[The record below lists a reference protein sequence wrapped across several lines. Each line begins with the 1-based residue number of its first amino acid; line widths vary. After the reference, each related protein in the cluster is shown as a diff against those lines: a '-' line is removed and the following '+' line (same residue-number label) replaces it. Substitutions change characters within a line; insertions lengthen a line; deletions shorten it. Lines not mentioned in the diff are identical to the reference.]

1 MKKALAV
8 VLVILVVLST
18 VMVVSCSK
26 GDSSSSSGS
35 SKTAAKEKVKIQI
48 MVGFGTGTDPSQIA
62 VHEEL
67 QAEFNKTIG
76 AEKGIELEFLT
87 VPYADAATKFT
98 TLVAAG
104 MTPDICG
111 PVGIMGVSQFIDEW
125 LDLTPYIE
133 RDKIDLSVYDE
144 NLVNSNRYNVDGQNK
159 LVGLP
164 IGYYPSALFYNE
176 DIYDRAGL
184 EYPPTEWG
192 TAEWTYDA
200 LYDQARK
207 MTIDQWGSTADDEDF
222 DMDNVVQ
229 YGYDGTDW
237 SPWRAWVGKFFDE
250 NGKSVALGMTDDYK
264 TATMNSPEW
273 IRAFTELER
282 MIYVEKV
289 RPKSDAA
296 AGASLFGDA
305 DPLGSN
311 RLGVWETFSW
321 MSYAFETWDANF
333 SWNIGAIPA
342 MDGHVVSATN
352 IDTFV
357 MCRSAKHP
365 DEAWE
370 VYKWLFSD
378 EVYAKLNHNY
388 GGIPAMKSLQA
399 QWLDEQKN
407 GVKDENG
414 EYLANHYPRPNINW
428 QVLLDAGQYAD
439 NPNNESWVPGYSEVW
454 NEMEFAMASII
465 SGLYDTPEQV
475 AEDLNDEVQYILD
488 EYWAS
493 K

>member
-1 MKKALAV
+1 MKKSLTVVFV
-8 VLVILVVLST
+8 VLMVLST
-18 VMVVSCSK
+18 IFMVSCGK
-26 GDSSSSSGS
+26 GGSSSSSEAS
-35 SKTAAKEKVKIQI
+35 TSKVAAKEKVKIQI

-67 QAEFNKTIG
+67 QNEFNNTIG
-76 AEKGIELEFLT
+76 KEKGIELEFLT

-104 MTPDICG
+104 MAPDICG
-111 PVGIMGVSQFIDEW
+111 PVGVMGVSQFIDEW
-125 LDLTPYIE
+125 IDITPYLE
-133 RDKIDLSVYDE
+133 RDNIDLSMYDE
-144 NLVNSNRYNVDGQNK
+144 QLVESNRYNFDGAEK

-192 TAEWTYDA
+192 TEEWTYDK
-200 LYDQARK
+200 LYEQARI
-207 MTIDQWGSTADDEDF
+207 MTIDQWGSTPNDEDF

-273 IRAFTELER
+273 IHAFEELER

-289 RPKSDAA
+289 RPRSDAA

-333 SWNIGAIPA
+333 SWNIGAIPS

-357 MCRSAKHP
+357 ITRSGKHQ

-378 EVYAKLNHNY
+378 EVYSRLNHNY
-388 GGIPAMKSLQA
+388 GGIPAMKTLQA
-399 QWLDEQKN
+399 QWLDEQK
-407 GVKDENG
+407 ET
-414 EYLANHYPRPNINW
+414 RPNINW

-465 SGLYDTPEQV
+465 SGLYDSPEQV
-475 AEDLNDEVQYILD
+475 AEDLNMEVQDILD

>member
-1 MKKALAV
+1 MKKALTV
-8 VLVILVVLST
+8 VLVILLVMSAF
-18 VMVVSCSK
+18 MVVSCSK
-26 GDSSSSSGS
+26 GDSSSSSGQA
-35 SKTAAKEKVKIQI
+35 KTTAAKEKVKIQI

-67 QAEFNKTIG
+67 QKEFNDTIG
-76 AEKGIELEFLT
+76 KEKGIEIEFLT
-87 VPYADAATKFT
+87 VPYSDAATKFT

-111 PVGIMGVSQFIDEW
+111 PVGVMGVAQFIDEW

-133 RDKIDLSVYDE
+133 KDKIDLSVYDD
-144 NLVNSNRYNVDGQNK
+144 NLVESNRYNVDGESK

-184 EYPPTEWG
+184 DYPPEEWG
-192 TAEWTYDA
+192 TPEWTYDA
-200 LYDQARK
+200 LYEQARL
-207 MTIDQWGSTADDEDF
+207 MTLDMWGSDANDPDF

-264 TATMNSPEW
+264 TATMDSPEW
-273 IRAFTELER
+273 VKAFTELER

-289 RPKSDAA
+289 RPRSDAA

-321 MSYAFETWDANF
+321 MSYAFESWDANF

-378 EVYAKLNHNY
+378 EVYAKL
-388 GGIPAMKSLQA
+388 
-399 QWLDEQKN
+399 
-407 GVKDENG
+407 
-414 EYLANHYPRPNINW
+414 
-428 QVLLDAGQYAD
+428 
-439 NPNNESWVPGYSEVW
+439 
-454 NEMEFAMASII
+454 
-465 SGLYDTPEQV
+465 
-475 AEDLNDEVQYILD
+475 
-488 EYWAS
+488 
-493 K
+493 

>member
-1 MKKALAV
+1 MKKTLTV
-8 VLVILVVLST
+8 VLAILLCFAM
-18 VMVVSCSK
+18 VMIASCSK
-26 GDSSSSSGS
+26 GSSSSSGS
-35 SKTAAKEKVKIQI
+35 AAASTTTKAPAKEKVKIQI
-48 MVGFGTGTDPSQIA
+48 MVGFGTGTDPSQIT

-67 QAEFNKTIG
+67 QKEFNDTIG
-76 AEKGIELEFLT
+76 KEKGIELEFLT

-104 MTPDICG
+104 MAPDICG
-111 PVGIMGVSQFIDEW
+111 PVGVMGVAQFIDQW
-125 LDLTPYIE
+125 VDLTPYIE

-144 NLVNSNRYNVDGQNK
+144 ALVESNRYNIDGEEK

-176 DIYDRAGL
+176 DIFDRAGL
-184 EYPPTEWG
+184 EYPPAEWG
-192 TAEWTYDA
+192 TPDWTYDK
-200 LYDQARK
+200 LYEQARI
-207 MTIDQWGSTADDEDF
+207 MTIDMWDATPNDEDF

-250 NGKSVALGMTDDYK
+250 NGKSVALGMSDDYK
-264 TATMNSPEW
+264 TAEMNSPEW
-273 IRAFTELER
+273 IKAFTELER

-289 RPKSDAA
+289 RPRSDAA
-296 AGASLFGDA
+296 AGASLFGDS

-357 MCRSAKHP
+357 MTKSGAHP

-370 VYKWLFSD
+370 VYKWLFS
-378 EVYAKLNHNY
+378 EEIYSRLNHNY
-388 GGIPAMKSLQA
+388 GGIPAMKDLQA
-399 QWLDEQKN
+399 QWLDEQKA
-407 GVKDENG
+407 E
-414 EYLANHYPRPNINW
+414 RPNINW
-428 QVLLDAGQYAD
+428 QVLLDAGAYAD
-439 NPNNESWVPGYSEVW
+439 NPNNESWVPGYSQVW
-454 NEMEFAMASII
+454 DEMEFAMASII

-475 AEDLNDEVQYILD
+475 AEDLNDEVQDILD

-493 K
+493 KQ

>member
-67 QAEFNKTIG
+67 QEEFNRTVG

-87 VPYADAATKFT
+87 VPYSDAATKFT

-104 MTPDICG
+104 MSPDICG
-111 PVGIMGVSQFIDEW
+111 PVGVMGVAQFIDEW

-133 RDKIDLSVYDE
+133 KDGIDLSQYDE
-144 NLVNSNRYNVDGQNK
+144 QLVESNRYNVDGQNK

-184 EYPPTEWG
+184 EYPPAEWG

-200 LYDQARK
+200 LYEQARL
-207 MTIDQWGSTADDEDF
+207 MTIDQWGENANSEEF

-264 TATMNSPEW
+264 TATMDSPEW
-273 IRAFTELER
+273 VHAFEELER

-321 MSYAFETWDANF
+321 MSYAFESWDANF

-357 MCRSAKHP
+357 ICRSGKHP

-378 EVYAKLNHNY
+378 AVYAKLNHNY
-388 GGIPAMKSLQA
+388 GGIPALKALQS
-399 QWLDEQKN
+399 QWLDEQKA
-407 GVKDENG
+407 E
-414 EYLANHYPRPNINW
+414 RPNINW
-428 QVLLDAGQYAD
+428 QVLLDAGEYAD

-454 NEMEFAMASII
+454 TEMEFAMSSII
-465 SGLYDTPEQV
+465 SGLYDSPQQV
-475 AEDLNDEVQYILD
+475 AEDLNSEVQDILD

>member
-67 QAEFNKTIG
+67 QEEFNRTVG

-87 VPYADAATKFT
+87 VPYSDAATKFT

-104 MTPDICG
+104 MSPDICG
-111 PVGIMGVSQFIDEW
+111 PVGVMGVAQFIDEW

-133 RDKIDLSVYDE
+133 KDGIDLSQYDE
-144 NLVNSNRYNVDGQNK
+144 QLVESNRYNVDGQNK

-192 TAEWTYDA
+192 TAEWTYDK
-200 LYDQARK
+200 LYEQARQ
-207 MTIDQWGSTADDEDF
+207 MTIDQWGEDANSEEF

-264 TATMNSPEW
+264 TATMDSPEW
-273 IRAFTELER
+273 VHAFEELER

-321 MSYAFETWDANF
+321 MSYAFESWDANF

-357 MCRSAKHP
+357 MCRSGKHP

-378 EVYAKLNHNY
+378 AVYAKLNHNY
-388 GGIPAMKSLQA
+388 GGIPALKALQS
-399 QWLDEQKN
+399 QWLDEQKA
-407 GVKDENG
+407 E
-414 EYLANHYPRPNINW
+414 RPNINW
-428 QVLLDAGQYAD
+428 QVLLDAGEYAD

-454 NEMEFAMASII
+454 TEMEFALSSII
-465 SGLYDTPEQV
+465 SGLYDSPQQV
-475 AEDLNDEVQYILD
+475 AEDLNSEVQDILD

>member
-1 MKKALAV
+1 MRKALTF
-8 VLVILVVLST
+8 VLVALLLMST
-18 VMVVSCSK
+18 FMVASCSK
-26 GDSSSSSGS
+26 GGSSSSSGS
-35 SKTAAKEKVKIQI
+35 QAKTPAKEKVKIQI

-67 QAEFNKTIG
+67 QAEFNNTVGK
-76 AEKGIELEFLT
+76 EKGIEIEFLT
-87 VPYADAATKFT
+87 VPYSDAATKFT

-111 PVGIMGVSQFIDEW
+111 PVGVMGVAQFIDEW

-133 RDKIDLSVYDE
+133 KDKIDLSVYDDQ
-144 NLVNSNRYNVDGQNK
+144 LVESNRYNVDGQSK

-184 EYPPTEWG
+184 DYPPEEWG
-192 TAEWTYDA
+192 TADWTYDK
-200 LYDQARK
+200 LYEQARQ
-207 MTIDQWGSTADDEDF
+207 MTLDMWGSDANDPDF
-222 DMDNVVQ
+222 DMDNVTQ

-273 IRAFTELER
+273 IKAFSELER
-282 MIYVEKV
+282 MIYKEKV
-289 RPKSDAA
+289 RPRSDAA

-321 MSYAFETWDANF
+321 MSYAFESWDANF
-333 SWNIGAIPA
+333 SWNIGAIPS

-378 EVYAKLNHNY
+378 KVYSRLNHNY
-388 GGIPAMKSLQA
+388 GGIPAMKNLQA
-399 QWLDEQKN
+399 QWLDEQKA
-407 GVKDENG
+407 E
-414 EYLANHYPRPNINW
+414 RPNINW
-428 QVLLDAGQYAD
+428 QVLLDAGAYAD

-475 AEDLNDEVQYILD
+475 AEDLNDEVQDILD

>member
-67 QAEFNKTIG
+67 QEEFNRTVG

-87 VPYADAATKFT
+87 VPYSDAATKFT

-104 MTPDICG
+104 MSPDICG
-111 PVGIMGVSQFIDEW
+111 PVGVMGVAQFIDEW

-133 RDKIDLSVYDE
+133 KDGIDLSQYDE
-144 NLVNSNRYNVDGQNK
+144 QLVESNRYNVDGQNK

-192 TAEWTYDA
+192 TAEWTYDK
-200 LYDQARK
+200 LYEQARQ
-207 MTIDQWGSTADDEDF
+207 MTIDQWGEDANSEEF

-264 TATMNSPEW
+264 TATMDSPEW
-273 IRAFTELER
+273 VHAFEELER

-321 MSYAFETWDANF
+321 MSYAFESWDANF

-357 MCRSAKHP
+357 MCRSGKHP

-378 EVYAKLNHNY
+378 AVYAKLNHNY
-388 GGIPAMKSLQA
+388 GGIPALKALQS
-399 QWLDEQKN
+399 QWLDEQKA
-407 GVKDENG
+407 E
-414 EYLANHYPRPNINW
+414 RPNINW
-428 QVLLDAGQYAD
+428 QVLLDAGEYAD

-454 NEMEFAMASII
+454 TEMEFAMSSII
-465 SGLYDTPEQV
+465 SGLYDSPQQV
-475 AEDLNDEVQYILD
+475 AEDLNSEVQDILD